1 MPSIYANLKD
11 MIFDMVA
18 HKTCKE
24 GKLDC
29 EESEAPDHLEKV
41 VDIVYIIS

>member
-1 MPSIYANLKD
+1 
-11 MIFDMVA
+11 MVA

-24 GKLDC
+24 GKLNC

-41 VDIVYIIS
+41 VDVVDIVYIIS

>member
-11 MIFDMVA
+11 IIFDMVA

-24 GKLDC
+24 GKLNC

-41 VDIVYIIS
+41 VDIVYFIS